1 MNHAPATFYA
11 VRAGQANGHA
21 LARANTA
28 TLKEAKATANP
39 YPYAEVYKVE
49 EADPRHVL
57 SQRKTSLVY
66 SHDRT
71 Q

>member
-11 VRAGQANGHA
+11 VRGGQATDHN
-21 LARANTA
+21 LARANLP
-28 TLKEAKATANP
+28 TLRDAKATASA
-39 YPYAEVYKVE
+39 YPYAEVYKVV
-49 EADPRHVL
+49 EADPRHLL
-57 SQRKTSLVY
+57 SQRKTRLVY

>member
-11 VRAGQANGHA
+11 VRAGQANDHR
-21 LARANTA
+21 LARGNTA
-28 TLKEAKATANP
+28 TLRDAKETASAV
-39 YPYAEVYKVE
+39 PYAEVYKVE
-49 EADPRHVL
+49 EADPRHML
-57 SQRKTSLVY
+57 SSRKTSLVY